1 LIYLIDASVYIFRA
15 YYSMP
20 PEMVDGDGNPVH
32 ALYGFARVLGDLM
45 ERAKPKYIAV
55 AFDQSLTTCFR
66 NTIYPAYKANRDPPP
81 TDLLL
86 QMERCRELCKCL
98 GVPAFASPEYEAD
111 DIIGTILHTMRR
123 EGVPATIV
131 TRDKD
136 LAQLVGQGD
145 VYWDFG
151 GREPFGYHQVEERY
165 GVVPERFADYLALV
179 GDAVDNIKGVPGIGP
194 KTASMLMKHFTCLD
208 ELYGDLD
215 RVSQLKMRGAASVG
229 ARLKEHREAAYLARR
244 LTGIA
249 CDMPLDVDANGFQ
262 RRLPDMAALNAF
274 YDAQGFGPMLRR
286 QAERLAQ
293 FPLG

>member
-1 LIYLIDASVYIFRA
+1 LIYLVDASVYIFRA

-20 PEMVDGDGNPVH
+20 PDMVDGDGNPVH
-32 ALYGFARVLGDLM
+32 ALFGFARVLGDLI

-86 QMERCRELCKCL
+86 QMERCRELCAFM
-98 GVPAFASPEYEAD
+98 GVPAFASLEYEAD

-123 EGVPATIV
+123 EGVKATVV

-136 LAQLVGQGD
+136 LAQLIGPND

-151 GREPFGYHQVEERY
+151 GREPFGYHQIEERF
-165 GVVPERFADYLALV
+165 GCVPERFADYLALV
-179 GDAVDNIKGVPGIGP
+179 GDTVDNIKGVPGIGP
-194 KTASMLMKHFTCLD
+194 KTAGLLMKHFTCLD
-208 ELYGDLD
+208 EIYSDLD
-215 RVSQLKMRGAASVG
+215 RVSQIKMRGAASVG
-229 ARLKEHREAAYLARR
+229 ARLKEHREAAYLARQ

-249 CDMPLDVDANGFQ
+249 CDMPLPCGVDGMK
-262 RRLPDMAALNAF
+262 RRLPDMAALTAF
-274 YDAQGFGPMLRR
+274 YDAQGFGPTLRR

-293 FPLG
+293 FPVG